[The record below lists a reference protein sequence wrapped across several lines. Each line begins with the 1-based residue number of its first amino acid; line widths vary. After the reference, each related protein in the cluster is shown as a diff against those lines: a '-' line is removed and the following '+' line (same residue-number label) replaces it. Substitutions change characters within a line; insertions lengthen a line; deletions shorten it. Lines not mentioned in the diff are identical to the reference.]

1 MTPSNTHQD
10 AAPHT
15 GLHLRAGASGHDR
28 LTVDITPADAGWT
41 YCGLRV
47 AQLDEGEPLTLT
59 TGESELLVLPLT
71 GSCTAEVDGVRHE
84 LAGRTSVF
92 EQVTDYLYVPRRSTV
107 TLSCPEGGRVAL
119 PAAKAV
125 RDLPVRY
132 YGREQVR
139 TDLRGAGDCSR
150 QVNNYALN
158 NGVETSHLI
167 CCEVLTPGGNWSSYP
182 AHKHDTPGADEREL
196 EEIYYFEIAPGPDG
210 EPGFGLHRTYASS
223 PQRPIDLCVEVR
235 DGDVALVPH
244 GYHGPCVAAP
254 GYDMYYLNVM
264 AGPDE
269 DRVWLAPDDPA
280 HHWIRGTWEDQ
291 EIDPRLPMT
300 R

>member
-1 MTPSNTHQD
+1 MTLD
-10 AAPHT
+10 
-15 GLHLRAGASGHDR
+15 LHVPAGSTGHDS
-28 LTVDITPADAGWT
+28 LTVDISAADAGWT
-41 YCGLRV
+41 YSGLRV
-47 AQLDEGEPLTLT
+47 AVLEA
-59 TGESELLVLPLT
+59 GESLALDTGDDELLVLPLAGGVDVESGGEVHRLT
-71 GSCTAEVDGVRHE
+71 GRSG
-84 LAGRTSVF
+84 VF
-92 EQVTDYLYVPRRSTV
+92 EGITDSLYVPRRTAM
-107 TLSCPEGGRVAL
+107 TLTSAAGGRFAL
-119 PAAKAV
+119 PAATAV

-132 YGREQVR
+132 LGRDQVR

-158 NGVETSHLI
+158 NGVETSHLL

-182 AHKHDTPGADEREL
+182 AHKHDRRGADEREL
-196 EEIYYFEIAPGPDG
+196 EEIYYFEIASSPAGD
-210 EPGFGLHRTYASS
+210 PGFGLHRTYASD
-223 PQRPIDLCVEVR
+223 PDRPIDLCVEIR

-269 DRVWLAPDDPA
+269 DLVWLAPDDPA
-280 HHWIRGTWEDQ
+280 HHWIRDTWEGQDV
-291 EIDPRLPMT
+291 DPRLPMT

>member
-1 MTPSNTHQD
+1 MSTTPP
-10 AAPHT
+10 APPAT
-15 GLHLRAGASGHDR
+15 GIHIRAGSSGGGPLSVD
-28 LTVDITPADAGWT
+28 LTAADAGWT

-47 AQLDEGEPLTLT
+47 AELEAGQAVELE
-59 TGESELLVLPLT
+59 TGESELLVLPLV
-71 GSCTAEVDGVRHE
+71 GGAVVEVGGARHE
-84 LAGRTSVF
+84 LAGRPGVF
-92 EQVTDYLYVPRRSTV
+92 AATTDYLYVPRRSSV
-107 TLSCPEGGRVAL
+107 TLNSPEGGRIAL
-119 PAAKAV
+119 PSALAV

-132 YGREQVR
+132 FGREQVR

-158 NGVETSHLI
+158 NGVETSHLL

-182 AHKHDTPGADEREL
+182 AHKHDAKGVDEREL
-196 EEIYYFEIAPGPDG
+196 EEIYYFEIAPGPGG

-223 PQRPIDLCVEVR
+223 PERPIDLCAEVR
-235 DGDVALVPH
+235 HGDVALVPH

-269 DRVWLAPDDPA
+269 DLVWLAPDDPA
-280 HHWIRGTWEDQ
+280 HHWIRGTWEEQD
-291 EIDPRLPMT
+291 IDPRLPMT

>member
-1 MTPSNTHQD
+1 MTLD
-10 AAPHT
+10 
-15 GLHLRAGASGHDR
+15 LHVPAGSTGHDS
-28 LTVDITPADAGWT
+28 LTVDISAADAGWT
-41 YCGLRV
+41 YSGLRV
-47 AQLDEGEPLTLT
+47 AVLKA
-59 TGESELLVLPLT
+59 GESLALDTGDDELLVLPLAGGVDVET
-71 GSCTAEVDGVRHE
+71 GGEVHR
-84 LAGRTSVF
+84 LTGRSGVF
-92 EQVTDYLYVPRRSTV
+92 EDITDSLYVPRRTAV
-107 TLSCPEGGRVAL
+107 TLTSAAGGRFAL
-119 PAAKAV
+119 PAATAV

-132 YGREQVR
+132 LGRDQVR

-158 NGVETSHLI
+158 NGVETSHLL

-182 AHKHDTPGADEREL
+182 AHKHDRKGVDEREL
-196 EEIYYFEIAPGPDG
+196 EEIYYFEIASSPAGD
-210 EPGFGLHRTYASS
+210 PGFGLHRTYASD
-223 PQRPIDLCVEVR
+223 PDQQIDLCVEIR

-269 DRVWLAPDDPA
+269 DLVWLAPDDPA
-280 HHWIRGTWEDQ
+280 HHWIRDTWESQDV
-291 EIDPRLPMT
+291 DPRLPMT

>member
-1 MTPSNTHQD
+1 MT
-10 AAPHT
+10 
-15 GLHLRAGASGHDR
+15 LHLHVPAGSTGHDS
-28 LTVDITPADAGWT
+28 LTVDISAADAGWT
-41 YCGLRV
+41 YSGLRV
-47 AQLDEGEPLTLT
+47 AVLEA
-59 TGESELLVLPLT
+59 GESLALDTGDDELLVLPLAGGVDVET
-71 GSCTAEVDGVRHE
+71 GGEVHR
-84 LAGRTSVF
+84 LTGRSGVF
-92 EQVTDYLYVPRRSTV
+92 EGITDSLYVPRRTAM
-107 TLSCPEGGRVAL
+107 TLTSAAGGRFAL
-119 PAAKAV
+119 PAATAV

-132 YGREQVR
+132 LGRDQVR

-158 NGVETSHLI
+158 NGVETSHLL

-182 AHKHDTPGADEREL
+182 AHKHDRRGADEREL
-196 EEIYYFEIAPGPDG
+196 EEIYYFEIASSPAGD
-210 EPGFGLHRTYASS
+210 PGFGLHRTYASD
-223 PQRPIDLCVEVR
+223 PDRPIDLCVEIR

-269 DRVWLAPDDPA
+269 DLVWLAPDDPA
-280 HHWIRGTWEDQ
+280 HHWIRDTWEGQDV
-291 EIDPRLPMT
+291 DPRLPMT

>member
-1 MTPSNTHQD
+1 MTLD
-10 AAPHT
+10 
-15 GLHLRAGASGHDR
+15 LHVPAGSTGHDS
-28 LTVDITPADAGWT
+28 LTVDISAADAGWT
-41 YCGLRV
+41 YSGLRV
-47 AQLDEGEPLTLT
+47 AVLEA
-59 TGESELLVLPLT
+59 GESLALDTGDDELLVLPLAGGVDVET
-71 GSCTAEVDGVRHE
+71 GGEVHR
-84 LAGRTSVF
+84 LTGRSGVF
-92 EQVTDYLYVPRRSTV
+92 EGITDSLYVPRRTAM
-107 TLSCPEGGRVAL
+107 TLTSAAGGRFAL
-119 PAAKAV
+119 PAATAV

-132 YGREQVR
+132 LGRDQVR

-158 NGVETSHLI
+158 NGVETSHLL

-182 AHKHDTPGADEREL
+182 AHKHDRRGADEREL
-196 EEIYYFEIAPGPDG
+196 EEIYYFEIASSPAGD
-210 EPGFGLHRTYASS
+210 PGFGLHRTYASD
-223 PQRPIDLCVEVR
+223 PDRPIDLCVEIR

-269 DRVWLAPDDPA
+269 DLVWLAPDDPA
-280 HHWIRGTWEDQ
+280 HHWIRGTWGSQ
-291 EIDPRLPMT
+291 EVDPRLPMT

>member
-1 MTPSNTHQD
+1 MTLD
-10 AAPHT
+10 
-15 GLHLRAGASGHDR
+15 LHVLAGSTGHDS
-28 LTVDITPADAGWT
+28 LTVDISAADAGWT
-41 YCGLRV
+41 YSGLRV
-47 AQLDEGEPLTLT
+47 AVLEA
-59 TGESELLVLPLT
+59 GESLALDTGDDELLVLPLAGGVDVET
-71 GSCTAEVDGVRHE
+71 GGEVHR
-84 LAGRTSVF
+84 LTGRSGVF
-92 EQVTDYLYVPRRSTV
+92 EGITDSLYVPRRTAM
-107 TLSCPEGGRVAL
+107 TLTSAAGGRFAL
-119 PAAKAV
+119 PAATAV

-132 YGREQVR
+132 LGRDQVR

-158 NGVETSHLI
+158 NGVETSHLL

-182 AHKHDTPGADEREL
+182 AHKHDRRGADEREL
-196 EEIYYFEIAPGPDG
+196 EEIYYFEIASSPAGD
-210 EPGFGLHRTYASS
+210 PGFGLHRTYASD
-223 PQRPIDLCVEVR
+223 PDRPIDLCVEIR

-269 DRVWLAPDDPA
+269 DLVWLAPDDPA
-280 HHWIRGTWEDQ
+280 HHWIRDTWEGQDV
-291 EIDPRLPMT
+291 DPRLPMT

>member
-1 MTPSNTHQD
+1 MTLDIHVP
-10 AAPHT
+10 
-15 GLHLRAGASGHDR
+15 AGSTGHDS
-28 LTVDITPADAGWT
+28 LTVDISAADAGWT
-41 YCGLRV
+41 YSGLRV
-47 AQLDEGEPLTLT
+47 AVLEA
-59 TGESELLVLPLT
+59 GESLALDTGDDELLVLPLAGGVDVET
-71 GSCTAEVDGVRHE
+71 GGEVHRLTGRSGVFQ
-84 LAGRTSVF
+84 GI
-92 EQVTDYLYVPRRSTV
+92 TDSLYVPRRTAM
-107 TLSCPEGGRVAL
+107 TLTSAAGGRFAL
-119 PAAKAV
+119 PAATAV

-132 YGREQVR
+132 LGRDQVR

-158 NGVETSHLI
+158 NGVETSHLL

-182 AHKHDTPGADEREL
+182 AHKHDRRGADEREL
-196 EEIYYFEIAPGPDG
+196 EEIYYFEIASSPAGD
-210 EPGFGLHRTYASS
+210 PGFGLHRTYASD
-223 PQRPIDLCVEVR
+223 PDRPIDLCVEIR

-269 DRVWLAPDDPA
+269 DLVWLAPDDPA
-280 HHWIRGTWEDQ
+280 HHWIRDTWEGQDV
-291 EIDPRLPMT
+291 DPRLPMT

>member
-1 MTPSNTHQD
+1 MTLD
-10 AAPHT
+10 
-15 GLHLRAGASGHDR
+15 LHVPAGSTGHDS
-28 LTVDITPADAGWT
+28 LTVDISAADAGWT
-41 YCGLRV
+41 YSGLRV
-47 AQLDEGEPLTLT
+47 AVLEA
-59 TGESELLVLPLT
+59 GESLALDTGDDELLVLPLAGGVDVET
-71 GSCTAEVDGVRHE
+71 GGEVHR
-84 LAGRTSVF
+84 LTGRSGVF
-92 EQVTDYLYVPRRSTV
+92 EGITDSLYVPRRTAM
-107 TLSCPEGGRVAL
+107 TLTSAAGGRFAL
-119 PAAKAV
+119 PAATAV

-132 YGREQVR
+132 LGRDQVR

-158 NGVETSHLI
+158 NGVETSHLL

-182 AHKHDTPGADEREL
+182 AHKHDRRGADEREL
-196 EEIYYFEIAPGPDG
+196 EEIYYFEIASSPAGD
-210 EPGFGLHRTYASS
+210 PGFGLHRTYASD
-223 PQRPIDLCVEVR
+223 PDRPIDLCVEIR

-269 DRVWLAPDDPA
+269 DLAWLAPDDPA

>member
-1 MTPSNTHQD
+1 MTLD
-10 AAPHT
+10 
-15 GLHLRAGASGHDR
+15 LHVPAGSTGHDS
-28 LTVDITPADAGWT
+28 LTVDISAADAGWT
-41 YCGLRV
+41 YSGRRV
-47 AQLDEGEPLTLT
+47 AVLEA
-59 TGESELLVLPLT
+59 GESLALDTGDDELLVLPLAGGVDVET
-71 GSCTAEVDGVRHE
+71 GGEVHR
-84 LAGRTSVF
+84 LTGRSGVF
-92 EQVTDYLYVPRRSTV
+92 EGITDSLYVPRRTAM
-107 TLSCPEGGRVAL
+107 TLTSAAGGRFAL
-119 PAAKAV
+119 PAATAV

-132 YGREQVR
+132 LGRDQVR

-158 NGVETSHLI
+158 NGVETSHLL

-182 AHKHDTPGADEREL
+182 AHKHDRRGADEREL
-196 EEIYYFEIAPGPDG
+196 EEIYYFEIASSPAGD
-210 EPGFGLHRTYASS
+210 PGFGLHRTYASD
-223 PQRPIDLCVEVR
+223 PDRPIDLCVEIR

-269 DRVWLAPDDPA
+269 DLVWLAPDDPA
-280 HHWIRGTWEDQ
+280 HHWIRDTWEGQDV
-291 EIDPRLPMT
+291 DPRLPMT

>member
-1 MTPSNTHQD
+1 MTTSD
-10 AAPHT
+10 M
-15 GLHLRAGASGHDR
+15 HLPAGTTGHD
-28 LTVDITPADAGWT
+28 LFTVDICPERAGWE
-41 YCGLRV
+41 YSGLRV
-47 AQLDEGEPLTLT
+47 AALDAGTRLSLQS
-59 TGESELLVLPLT
+59 GESELLVLPLA
-71 GSCTAEVDGVRHE
+71 GGVVVEVDGTGYE

-92 EQVTDYLYVPRRSTV
+92 TEVTDYLYVPRRSSL
-107 TLSCPEGGRVAL
+107 TLTSPQGGRVAL
-119 PAAKAV
+119 PSARAV

-132 YGREQVR
+132 FGRDQVR
-139 TDLRGAGDCSR
+139 IDLRGAGDCSR
-150 QVNNYALN
+150 QVNNYALS
-158 NGVETSHLI
+158 NGVETSHLL

-182 AHKHDTPGADEREL
+182 AHKHDAKGVDEREL
-196 EEIYYFEIAPGPDG
+196 EEIYYFEIAPGPGG

-223 PQRPIDLCVEVR
+223 AERPIDVCAEVR
-235 DGDVALVPH
+235 HGDVALVPH

-269 DRVWLAPDDPA
+269 DLVWLAPDDPA
-280 HHWIRGTWEDQ
+280 HHWIRGTWEGQ